1 MARID
6 PIPMEKMTPEQ
17 RRINDEI
24 SATRGGGPAKG
35 PFALWLRT
43 PELADKANAFG
54 SHLRHHT
61 TVPQNLVELA
71 VLVIARDW
79 TAQYEWHAHMNS
91 WRKLGLD
98 DDIAE
103 AIKNRK
109 TPVLKTDEDIIV
121 YQVTT
126 ELLKDKKISDGTYA
140 SAVETLGEQ
149 TLLDLITIIGFYTM
163 VAMVLVSFEVEIP
176 GDHEKK
182 PLPE

>member
-6 PIPMEKMTPEQ
+6 PIPLDEMTPDQ

-24 SATRGGGPAKG
+24 AATRGGGAAKG

-43 PELADKANAFG
+43 PDLADKANEFG
-54 SHLRHHT
+54 SHLRHNT

-71 VLVIARDW
+71 VLVIAREW

-98 DDIAE
+98 DAIAE
-103 AIKNRK
+103 AIKNREA
-109 TPVLKTDEDIIV
+109 PALKTDEDIIV

-126 ELLKDKKISDGTYA
+126 ELLKDKKVSDGTYE
-140 SAVETLGEQ
+140 SALKILGEQ

-163 VAMVLVSFEVEIP
+163 VAMVLVTFDVGIP
-176 GDHEKK
+176 GDHDQK
-182 PLPE
+182 PLPA